1 MTEINLGGLAWL
13 GTILFLSACSAPLSM
28 DADPQPAV
36 TGALTSDAGLP
47 AVFFTDSLENADS
60 RWWFGS
66 ANLGNG
72 YVSTR
77 AGAHS
82 PTRVGD
88 EYSNRNPPGQWQ
100 SLSRRFVL
108 PAATLTGCAASVWI
122 DPLTPVSGVLEID
135 DAVTKAPL
143 RSGSFS
149 LAATHTWTLVST
161 ASDQLGAPTGNAIIV
176 RVGLLGNGAWQEFL
190 FDDLS
195 GSCTLP

>member
-1 MTEINLGGLAWL
+1 MTEINFGRVAWRATML
-13 GTILFLSACSAPLSM
+13 LLSACSAPLSM

-36 TGALTSDAGLP
+36 TAALTTDAGSP
-47 AVFFTDSLENADS
+47 AAFFTDSLENTAPG
-60 RWWFGS
+60 WWFS
-66 ANLGNG
+66 STDRGNG
-72 YVSTR
+72 YTSTR

-88 EYSNRNPPGQWQ
+88 EYSNRNPSGQSQ

-108 PAATLTGCAASVWI
+108 PAATLTGCTASVWI
-122 DPLTPVSGVLEID
+122 DPLTAVSGKLEID

-149 LAATHTWTLVST
+149 LAATKTWTLVST
-161 ASDQLGAPTGNAIIV
+161 DGAQLGSPSRNDIIV
-176 RVGLLGNGAWQEFL
+176 RVALLGNGEWQEFL